1 MSFKL
6 RVIILS
12 VVSLISIVVLSYLL
26 LGEARQS
33 LKVSQS
39 LERSVVLSTKIA
51 ELVHELQKERGR
63 TAGFLGSGGK
73 AFREELQEQRRLTD
87 EKIKEL
93 EKYLNREYVSALP
106 PEAQEVFLSVILNQ
120 LNDISQI
127 RVKVDSLQISLQDAI
142 RYYTQLDN
150 NLIDSVA
157 LLARHARNP
166 EVAKELLA
174 YADFMYAKEKA
185 GLERAVLSVAFA
197 NKKFTTPQLF
207 TRFVD
212 LMAQQKAFIKAFSL
226 AAPDRVRKFYE
237 KTVVSSEPSMQVL
250 NYERLA
256 LSSPFTEGALNVD
269 PNQWFSTITKKID
282 LMHRVES
289 FIAKDLLNRIE
300 EIKAKAKERF
310 TAVTLIAL
318 ISIGVILVVSFVTLR
333 VREG

>member
-1 MSFKL
+1 VSFKL
-6 RVIILS
+6 RVLVLSAVSLVAILILS
-12 VVSLISIVVLSYLL
+12 YILV
-26 LGEARQS
+26 GEARQS

-63 TAGFLGSGGK
+63 TAGYLGSGGK
-73 AFREELQEQRRLTD
+73 AFKEELQEQRRLTD

-93 EKYLNREYVSALP
+93 EKYLTKEYVSALP
-106 PEAQEVFLSVILNQ
+106 PEAQEVFLSVILNK

-142 RYYTQLDN
+142 KYYTQLN
-150 NLIDSVA
+150 NDLIDSVA
-157 LLARHARNP
+157 LLARHANNA

-197 NKKFTTPQLF
+197 NKRFTTPQLF

-226 AAPDRVRKFYE
+226 AAPDRVREYYR
-237 KTVVSSEPSMQVL
+237 KTVVSSEPSLQVL

-289 FIAKDLLNRIE
+289 FIAKDLINRIE
-300 EIKAKAKERF
+300 EIKEEAKKRLNG
-310 TAVTLIAL
+310 VLTLSFIA
-318 ISIGVILVVSFVTLR
+318 IAVILAVSFISLR
-333 VREG
+333 VKEG